1 MSPKRPVLRSTAL
14 VAAGAFALH
23 ELRYLVGYPVSSEQ
37 TLAAQGHGYLS
48 ILGPL
53 VVLIVGLAAGQLVAS
68 VARGSGRR
76 ARGTGF
82 ARIWL
87 RATAA
92 LLSIYV
98 VQEWL
103 EGSLTAGHP
112 DGLAGVFG
120 AGGWSAFVLAVA
132 IGAVIA
138 LALREVDGAIV
149 LPSRR
154 ALPAGR
160 ARLQPHHRPARA
172 DLPSA
177 GILARNLAGRAP
189 PLSSA

>member
-1 MSPKRPVLRSTAL
+1 MSLRRPVLRSTAL
-14 VAAGAFALH
+14 VGAGAFALH
-23 ELRYLVGYPVSSEQ
+23 ELRYLVGYPMSSEHA
-37 TLAAQGHGYLS
+37 LAAQGHGYLS

-53 VVLIVGLAAGQLVAS
+53 LVVIVGLAAGQFVAS
-68 VARGSGRR
+68 VARGRGRG

-87 RATAA
+87 RASAA

-98 VQEWL
+98 AQESL

-120 AGGWSAFVLAVA
+120 AGGWSAFFLAVA
-132 IGAVIA
+132 IGALVA
-138 LALREVDGAIV
+138 LALHEADGPIV
-149 LPSRR
+149 FSSRR

-160 ARLQPHHRPARA
+160 ARLQPLKLPARA

-177 GILARNLAGRAP
+177 GVLGRNLAGRAP
-189 PLSSA
+189 PLISA